1 MGFHGFLLVGYF
13 PISLSSN
20 LSWNLEGKK
29 ISETLVG
36 LMRFELF
43 MDCSWYFLY
52 CFVWLLRKIGNDGSL
67 FVFLVPSRKLKN
79 QNFPCNQIEAM
90 LAVISFI
97 TVSSMLCLVA
107 KKTVKG
113 KKTEIWICM
122 LNFISFFASQKL

>member
-52 CFVWLLRKIGNDGSL
+52 CFVWLLRKIGIEG
-67 FVFLVPSRKLKN
+67 VFLFSW
-79 QNFPCNQIEAM
+79 FPVGN
-90 LAVISFI
+90 
-97 TVSSMLCLVA
+97 
-107 KKTVKG
+107 
-113 KKTEIWICM
+113 
-122 LNFISFFASQKL
+122 